1 MGYLPNGSSTCSWS
15 TPPTTF
21 WTWFVS
27 AFYSTNHKR
36 NIVLTWL
43 QFLTA
48 GLPGGK
54 LQLADARKYFRQLI
68 SAVKYLHELGIA
80 HRDIKPDN
88 MLIDADGQLRL
99 ADFGEATR
107 FRDGVRE
114 QFMMNV
120 RGTESYMA
128 PEIFS
133 QDAYRAPAADIWA
146 CAVTLIALL
155 SGKFPWEKAEDKDPC
170 YAYWKATGG
179 LSRLDRYLNPETK
192 EFLRF
197 LMAVDPDQ
205 RPSAAEIEEHPWLKE

>member
-1 MGYLPNGSSTCSWS
+1 MEHFINLI
-15 TPPTTF
+15 F
-21 WTWFVS
+21 
-27 AFYSTNHKR
+27 
-36 NIVLTWL
+36 I
-43 QFLTA
+43 FLTA

-54 LQLADARKYFRQLI
+54 LQLADARKYFRQLV

-88 MLIDADGQLRL
+88 ILLDADGQLQL
-99 ADFGEATR
+99 ADFGEATL
-107 FRDGVRE
+107 FRHGVRE

-120 RGTESYMA
+120 RGTEAYMA

-146 CAVTLIALL
+146 CAITLMALL
-155 SGKFPWEKAEDKDPC
+155 SGKFPWEKAEEKDHHF
-170 YAYWKATGG
+170 AYWKATGG
-179 LSRLDRYLNPETK
+179 RSRLDKYLDPETK

-205 RPSAAEIEEHPWLKE
+205 RPSATKIEEHPWFKV